1 MQALEH
7 LLRLFEEQGD
17 TVTAIRYA
25 QRLLGHNP
33 LSEDRY
39 RRLMRLFALKND
51 RASAVRKCPRQI
63 AYYLGHLTVKG
74 TPAIQSTARST
85 QVSRARESEV
95 ERAQRLL
102 VGQRTQ
108 R

>member
-25 QRLLGHNP
+25 QRLLGLDP

-51 RASAVRKCPRQI
+51 RLLSWASHGQRNTCDSVHGSLYPGEPR
-63 AYYLGHLTVKG
+63 T
-74 TPAIQSTARST
+74 
-85 QVSRARESEV
+85 RESEV